1 MSGGGEP
8 VALVHDY
15 LLFLRGA
22 ERTFDAIADIWPRA
36 PIYAAA
42 YSERATEGRFAGR
55 DVRTSW
61 LQHVG
66 VNRHWYRALL
76 PLYPKAIE
84 GLPVA
89 GHPLI
94 VSSSFAFAHGVRPG
108 DGAVHVCYCHSPFR
122 YVWHERERA
131 IESLPRPAR
140 PLAARILES
149 VRRWDLR
156 ASERVTHYI
165 ANSRITQRR
174 IAGYYGRDAEVIHPP
189 VEVDRFEPGGEVG
202 DHFLFVGE
210 LVAHKRPEV
219 ALEAARL
226 AGRRIVV
233 VGAGPELRRLRSAY
247 GDRAEFLGRVSD
259 SELARLYPRALALVV
274 PNVEE
279 FGITAV
285 EAQASGRP
293 VLARRV
299 DGATE
304 CVIDGRTGVLVE
316 GSDPRSFASAMREID
331 FRAFSPAAARA
342 NAESFAAAR
351 FRAAMR
357 DAVARAHAEGPAG
370 R

>member
-1 MSGGGEP
+1 
-8 VALVHDY
+8 
-15 LLFLRGA
+15 
-22 ERTFDAIADIWPRA
+22 
-36 PIYAAA
+36 
-42 YSERATEGRFAGR
+42 
-55 DVRTSW
+55 
-61 LQHVG
+61 LQHLR

-76 PLYPKAIE
+76 PLYPRAIE

-89 GHPLI
+89 GHRLI
-94 VSSSFAFAHGVRPG
+94 VSSSFGFAHGVRPAV
-108 DGAVHVCYCHSPFR
+108 GAAHVCYCHSPFR

-131 IESLPRPAR
+131 IASAPRPVR
-140 PLAARILES
+140 PLAATTLDS
-149 VRRWDLR
+149 VRRWDRR
-156 ASERVTHYI
+156 ASERVTHYV

-174 IAGYYGRDAEVIHPP
+174 IAQYYGRDAEVIHPP
-189 VEVDRFEPGGEVG
+189 VDVDRFAPGGEVG

-233 VGAGPELRRLRSAY
+233 VGGGPELRRLRARY
-247 GDRAEFLGRVSD
+247 GDGAEFLGRVSD

-293 VLARRV
+293 VLARAV
-299 DGATE
+299 DGAIE
-304 CVIDGRTGVLVE
+304 CVIDGRTGVLVD
-316 GSDPRSFASAMREID
+316 GADPGSFAAAMREVD

-342 NAESFAAAR
+342 NAELFAVAR
-351 FRAAMR
+351 FRDAMR
-357 DAVARAHAEGPAG
+357 DAVARARARAE
-370 R
+370 RIQE